1 MPTRPILF
9 YDGQCP
15 LCRKEI
21 AHYQR
26 LDRRQRVDWQDLFIP
41 ESSPER
47 YGLDRIQAMRVIH
60 AVDRQ
65 GQLQTGVH
73 AFMVIWRELPY
84 YRHLASV
91 IDRLRLTRPLDWAYH
106 RFAVWRFRS
115 RCKQGCKLPP
125 VKRVSGL

>member
-26 LDRRQRVDWQDLFIP
+26 LDRQQRVDWQDLFAP
-41 ESSPER
+41 ESSPE
-47 YGLDRIQAMRVIH
+47 H
-60 AVDRQ
+60 S
-65 GQLQTGVH
+65 
-73 AFMVIWRELPY
+73 PY
-84 YRHLASV
+84 YRHLAGV

-125 VKRVSGL
+125 VKSRRTEV

>member
-26 LDRRQRVDWQDLFIP
+26 LDRQQRVDWQDLFVP
-41 ESSPER
+41 ESSPEH

-73 AFMVIWRELPY
+73 AFMLIWRE
-84 YRHLASV
+84 
-91 IDRLRLTRPLDWAYH
+91 DRKSTRLNSSHVRISY
-106 RFAVWRFRS
+106 AVFCLKKKNRT
-115 RCKQGCKLPP
+115 
-125 VKRVSGL
+125 

>member
-26 LDRRQRVDWQDLFIP
+26 LDRQQRVDWQDLFTP
-41 ESSPER
+41 ESNPEH

-84 YRHLASV
+84 YRHRQRDQSTAS
-91 IDRLRLTRPLDWAYH
+91 DSAAGL
-106 RFAVWRFRS
+106 
-115 RCKQGCKLPP
+115 GLPP
-125 VKRVSGL
+125 FCHLAFSISLQAGL